1 MKTLYKI
8 ALTLGTILIY
18 VIAITLLFYIFN
30 LFVAEKKNDLY
41 LKFLFG
47 ETILWFICLIIVIKL
62 DNEN

>member
-18 VIAITLLFYIFN
+18 VIAITLLIYIFN

-41 LKFLFG
+41 LEFLLC
-47 ETILWFICLIIVIKL
+47 EIILWFICLLIVIKL
-62 DNEN
+62 DYEN